1 MDLVADSFVSTYNR
15 FKYVDFAY
23 SNSVT
28 ETKII
33 SRSAHHISGDFM
45 SEVFTDTSY
54 ITLAITIS
62 ILYFLNY
69 VWMYC
74 FEDHP
79 LKMSDSIFFI
89 GNLVNQPFPKNMIRL
104 TRVSSI
110 LLLRTFDI
118 FTFVVALIYGCIMIS
133 TVMST
138 EEKMKLIDSLDQ
150 LNRMKNI
157 QVYIVR
163 NKFVH
168 DVIDD
173 VESLKKLK
181 TSGYLWDTRK
191 CSVVSITT
199 VNPRLEVDL

>member
-1 MDLVADSFVSTYNR
+1 
-15 FKYVDFAY
+15 
-23 SNSVT
+23 
-28 ETKII
+28 
-33 SRSAHHISGDFM
+33 M

-62 ILYFLNY
+62 ILYLLNY
-69 VWMYC
+69 IWMYC
-74 FEDHP
+74 FEDHL
-79 LKMSDSIFFI
+79 LKISDSIFFI
-89 GNLVNQPFPKNMIRL
+89 GNLVNQPFPKNMTRM

-181 TSGYLWDTRK
+181 TSGYF
-191 CSVVSITT
+191 IGY
-199 VNPRLEVDL
+199 

>member
-1 MDLVADSFVSTYNR
+1 
-15 FKYVDFAY
+15 
-23 SNSVT
+23 
-28 ETKII
+28 
-33 SRSAHHISGDFM
+33 
-45 SEVFTDTSY
+45 
-54 ITLAITIS
+54 
-62 ILYFLNY
+62 
-69 VWMYC
+69 
-74 FEDHP
+74 
-79 LKMSDSIFFI
+79 
-89 GNLVNQPFPKNMIRL
+89 
-104 TRVSSI
+104 
-110 LLLRTFDI
+110 
-118 FTFVVALIYGCIMIS
+118 MIS

-191 CSVVSITT
+191 CSVLSITT
-199 VNPRLEVDL
+199 VNP